1 MKGFFA
7 RIADYIREVDKFM
20 LFLCLFTT
28 SFGCMA
34 VFSATR
40 YTGSLRQFIM
50 QAVAMVL
57 GVVAAVV
64 ISLFDYESFLKR
76 WYFVAGIG
84 LIPVLLTFVIGFGP
98 AGTDD
103 KAWLNL
109 GITTFQPSELLKA
122 CFIITFAMHI
132 SRVKDKINKLS
143 TLIPVCAHGAAPVLL
158 IHLQGDDGT
167 ALVFAVMMLCMLWA
181 AGVHYKYFLILLGAV
196 VILAPI
202 VYFFIM
208 NPDQQSRIQTMFDL
222 EADILGDGWQQY
234 RGRVALSNG
243 GFWGQGYL
251 KGSLTQLGQSG
262 VPEGYNDF
270 IFVTIGEELGFAG
283 AAFALI
289 LLVSISFRCL
299 HVAKMTNN
307 IAGKLICVGFFGW
320 LMAQIAINL
329 GMCLSLLPVIGVTLP
344 FFSAGGTSLSC
355 LFLGVGLV
363 LSVYIHRNSRT
374 VYLHEL
380 K

>member
-1 MKGFFA
+1 MKGLWA

-34 VFSATR
+34 VLSSTR
-40 YTGSLRQFIM
+40 YTGSLKQFIM
-50 QAVAMVL
+50 QVVAMLL
-57 GVVAAVV
+57 GLAAAIL
-64 ISLFDYESFLKR
+64 ISLFDFEFFLKR
-76 WYFVAGIG
+76 WHIAAAIG
-84 LIPVLLTFVIGFGP
+84 VIPVLLTFVIGFGP

-122 CFIITFAMHI
+122 CFIITFAMHL
-132 SRVKDKINKLS
+132 SRVKENINKLKY
-143 TLIPVCAHGAAPVLL
+143 LIPVCAHGAAPVLL
-158 IHLQGDDGT
+158 IHFQGDDGT
-167 ALVFAVMMLCMLWA
+167 ALVFAVMVLCMLWA
-181 AGVHYKYFLILLGAV
+181 AGVHYKYFLILFGVIV
-196 VILAPI
+196 VAAPI
-202 VYFFIM
+202 VYFFVM
-208 NPDQQSRIQTMFDL
+208 NPDQQARIQTMFDL
-222 EADILGDGWQQY
+222 EADVLGDGWQQY

-251 KGSLTQLGQSG
+251 KGSLTQMGPAG

-283 AAFALI
+283 AALAVI
-289 LLVSISFRCL
+289 LLAAISIRCL
-299 HVAKMTNN
+299 HISKTTNN
-307 IAGKLICVGFFGW
+307 LAGKLICVGFFGW
-320 LMAQIAINL
+320 IMAQIAINL

>member
-1 MKGFFA
+1 MKGLWA

-28 SFGCMA
+28 TFGCFS
-34 VFSATR
+34 VLSATR
-40 YTGSLRQFIM
+40 YTGSPKQFIV
-50 QAVAMVL
+50 QVASMIV
-57 GVVAAVV
+57 GCGAAIV
-64 ISLFDYESFLKR
+64 ISLFDFETFMKR
-76 WYFVAGIG
+76 WFIVAAVG

-109 GITTFQPSELLKA
+109 GFTTFQPSELLKA
-122 CFIITFAMHI
+122 CFMITFALHL
-132 SRVKDKINKLS
+132 SKVREEVNKLKN
-143 TLIPVCAHGAAPVLL
+143 LIPICLHGAVPVIL
-158 IHLQGDDGT
+158 IHMQGDDGT
-167 ALVFAVMMLCMLWA
+167 ALVFAVMVVSMLWA
-181 AGVHYKYFLILLGAV
+181 AGLKYRYFIIALVTLIVMAP
-196 VILAPI
+196 VI
-202 VYFFIM
+202 YFFIM
-208 NPDQQSRIQTMFDL
+208 NADQQARIQTMFDI

-251 KGSLTQLGQSG
+251 KGSLTQMGRAG

-270 IFVTIGEELGFAG
+270 IFVTISEEWGFFG
-283 AAFALI
+283 AALVLI
-289 LLVSISFRCL
+289 LLASITIRTL
-299 HVAKMTNN
+299 HIAKITNN
-307 IAGKLICVGFFGW
+307 FAGKLICVGFFGW
-320 LMAQIAINL
+320 LLAQIIMNL

-355 LFLGVGLV
+355 LYLGVGLV
-363 LSVYIHRNSRT
+363 LSVYMHRNSRT

-380 K
+380 R

>member
-1 MKGFFA
+1 MKRLWA
-7 RIADYIREVDKFM
+7 RIADYIREVDKFL

-28 SFGCMA
+28 CFGCMA

-40 YTGSLRQFIM
+40 YTGSPRQFIM
-50 QAVAMVL
+50 QVAAMFIGL
-57 GVVAAVV
+57 VAAVA
-64 ISLFDYESFLKR
+64 ISLFDYETFLKR
-76 WYFVAGIG
+76 WYIVAGIG

-122 CFIITFAMHI
+122 CFIVTFAMHL
-132 SRVKDKINKLS
+132 SRVKDNINKL
-143 TLIPVCAHGAAPVLL
+143 TVLIPVCAHGALPVLL
-158 IHLQGDDGT
+158 IHFQGDDGT
-167 ALVFAVMMLCMLWA
+167 ALVFAVMVLCMLWA
-181 AGVHYKYFLILLGAV
+181 AGVHYKYFLIMLVAV
-196 VILAPI
+196 LIMAPVI
-202 VYFFIM
+202 YFFIM
-208 NPDQQSRIQTMFDL
+208 NPDQQSRIQNMFDI

-251 KGSLTQLGQSG
+251 KGSLTQLGRSG

-283 AAFALI
+283 AALAAL
-289 LLVSISFRCL
+289 LLALISFRCL
-299 HVAKMTNN
+299 HIAKMTNN
-307 IAGKLICVGFFGW
+307 LAGKLICVGFFGW
-320 LMAQIAINL
+320 IMSQIAINL

-355 LFLGVGLV
+355 LYLGVGLV

-380 K
+380 R

>member
-40 YTGSLRQFIM
+40 YTGSPRQFIM

-57 GVVAAVV
+57 GVVAAVI
-64 ISLFDYESFLKR
+64 ISVFDYEFFLKR
-76 WYFVAGIG
+76 WYFAAAVGV
-84 LIPVLLTFVIGFGP
+84 IPVLLTFVIGFGP

-122 CFIITFAMHI
+122 CFIITFAMHL
-132 SRVKDKINKLS
+132 SRVKDKINNLS
-143 TLIPVCAHGAAPVLL
+143 ALIPICAHGAAPVLL

-167 ALVFAVMMLCMLWA
+167 ALVFAVMVLCMLWA
-181 AGVHYKYFLILLGAV
+181 TGVHYKYFLIFFGAV
-196 VILAPI
+196 VILTPI
-202 VYFFIM
+202 IYFFVM
-208 NPDQQSRIQTMFDL
+208 NPDQQSRIQTMFNL

-243 GFWGQGYL
+243 GMWGQGYL

-289 LLVSISFRCL
+289 LLISISFRCL

-307 IAGKLICVGFFGW
+307 LAGKLICVGFFGW

-355 LFLGVGLV
+355 LYLGVGLV

-380 K
+380 R